1 MRSLKTFIIVAAA
14 VVLVAMLLS
23 VLAPIPAA
31 VEAQNVP
38 CFRPIGGA
46 KFVCA
51 DGGAFE
57 AREGALIDV
66 QYGASALFGGSLE
79 FAVATP
85 IAVTSG
91 GAIDPDGAV
100 YVTLTSAGNV
110 GTSNV
115 VTTTA
120 RRLLILHNTGSNTIT
135 LTDTGQL
142 LLGGNAVLGPQ
153 DTLTLISSGGAT
165 SKWVQLSKADN

>member
-1 MRSLKTFIIVAAA
+1 MRPLKAVVIAA
-14 VVLVAMLLS
+14 VVVMLMAMLLS
-23 VLAPIPAA
+23 MLAPAD

-51 DGGAFE
+51 DGGVFE

-66 QYGASALFGGSLE
+66 QPGAAALFGGSLE
-79 FAVATP
+79 FAEATP
-85 IAVTSG
+85 ITVTSG
-91 GAIDPDGAV
+91 GAIDPAGAV

-120 RRLLILHNTGSNTIT
+120 QRLLILHNIGAFTVT

-142 LLGGNAVLGPQ
+142 LLSGNAVLGPN
-153 DTLTLISSGGAT
+153 DTAVLLSSGGAA

>member
-1 MRSLKTFIIVAAA
+1 MRPLKTFAIAAA
-14 VVLVAMLLS
+14 GVVLAAMLLS
-23 VLAPIPAA
+23 ALQPMPAA

-51 DGGAFE
+51 DGGTFE
-57 AREGALIDV
+57 AREGARIDV
-66 QYGASALFGGSLE
+66 QYGAAALFGGSLE
-79 FAVATP
+79 FVEATP

-120 RRLLILHNTGSNTIT
+120 RRLLILHNVGSNTIT

-142 LLGGNAVLGPQ
+142 LLGGNAALGAN
-153 DTLTLISSGGAT
+153 DTLVLISSGGAA